1 MKNKQTEQQITA
13 LYERLSRDDDQIGES
28 NSIKNQK
35 ILLQTYADQHGFSNC
50 QHYTDDG
57 ISGATFTRPS
67 WERMIADIEV
77 GKVSTVIVK
86 DMSRVGRNYLQTGY
100 YTEVYFPQ
108 NHVRFIAISN
118 GIDSNDNASGEI
130 APFLNI
136 MNEWYVRDTSRKIR
150 QAIKIRADAGLPLTN
165 NVPYGYK
172 KSPDDKYKWIVDEE
186 AAAVVKRIFCMAMQ
200 GIGVGVIAR
209 TLQKEKVERP
219 SYYMHTRGYNRYAT
233 DLSRPYDWADKTVS
247 DILARPDYTG
257 NTVNRKTYT
266 VSYKDKTKHK
276 NNASDWQVIENTHE
290 AIIDKE
296 TFDAVQKIR
305 QTRRRIDT
313 IDKVNVLTGLVFC
326 ADCGSKMYNHR
337 GHRVRGKVGKDGR
350 PDIDSYECSTY
361 KLTRKHEDV
370 HCFSHYISNFAL
382 RSLLLD
388 VIRETA
394 THAITDPDAFM
405 QRILQESQIKRAEE
419 AKELRRKAAK
429 AKKRIAELD
438 TLMQRSFEE
447 YALGRLPQDRYD
459 AMVGGYEREKAEL
472 KVLLAEDER
481 VLDSFAEDSER
492 AKRFV
497 VLARKYTDFT
507 ELTDEMILEFVDKI
521 IVHAADKS
529 SGVRQQEVEIFLK
542 YIGKVEIPE
551 SPQEEAVDPK
561 ILASKEKRRKYAQEY
576 YFTVTKPKQQ
586 AARAAARAEKAAR
599 KSAEVSAICGA

>member
-13 LYERLSRDDDQIGES
+13 LYERLSRDDDQIGDS

-35 ILLQTYADQHGFSNC
+35 ILLQSYADQHGFSNC
-50 QHYTDDG
+50 HHYTDDG

-67 WERMIADIEV
+67 WERMIADIEA

-108 NHVRFIAISN
+108 NRVRFIAISN

-150 QAIKIRADAGLPLTN
+150 QAIKLRADAGLPLTN

-172 KSPDDKYKWIVDEE
+172 KSPDDKHKWIVDEE
-186 AAAVVKRIFCMAMQ
+186 AAAIVKRIFRMAMQ

-233 DLSRPYDWADKTVS
+233 DLSRPYDWADKTVA
-247 DILARPDYTG
+247 DILARPDYRG

-266 VSYKDKTKHK
+266 TSYKDKTKYK
-276 NNASDWQVIENTHE
+276 NNVSDWQIIENTHE
-290 AIIDKE
+290 AIIDEE
-296 TFDAVQKIR
+296 TFNAVQKIR

-313 IDKVNVLTGLVFC
+313 IDKANVLTGLVFC
-326 ADCGSKMYNHR
+326 ADCGSKMYNRR
-337 GHRVRGKVGKDGR
+337 GRRKHGKTGKDGG
-350 PDIDSYECSTY
+350 PAINCYDCSNY
-361 KLTRKHEDV
+361 KLTRKHENV
-370 HCFSHYISNFAL
+370 HCFSHYISNEAL
-382 RSLLLD
+382 RMLIHA

-394 THAITDPDAFM
+394 SFAIADPDAFM
-405 QRILQESQIKRAEE
+405 QRVLQESQIKRAEE
-419 AKELRRKAAK
+419 AKELKRKAAK
-429 AKKRIAELD
+429 AKKRIGELD
-438 TLMQRSFEE
+438 TLMQRLFEE

-472 KVLLAEDER
+472 KVLLAQDEQA
-481 VLDSFAEDSER
+481 LDSFAEDSER
-492 AKRFV
+492 ARRFV
-497 VLARKYTDFT
+497 ALAKKYTDFM

-529 SGVRQQEVEIFLK
+529 TGTRQQEVEIFLK

-551 SPQEEAVDPK
+551 CPQEEAVDPK
-561 ILASKEKRRKYAQEY
+561 VLASKEKRRKYAQDY

-599 KSAEVSAICGA
+599 KAAEVSAICGA